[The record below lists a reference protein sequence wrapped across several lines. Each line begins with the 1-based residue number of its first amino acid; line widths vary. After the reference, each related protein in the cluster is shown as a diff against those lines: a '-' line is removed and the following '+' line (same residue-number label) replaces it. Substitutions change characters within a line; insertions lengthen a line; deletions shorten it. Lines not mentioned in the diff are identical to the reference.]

1 MTSTGINGARTTV
14 AAAAAALLLVAG
26 CDDGTDRSAPPE
38 APAAQETQAAGEE
51 LTGSEQDVA
60 GDDASAGEEGADAE
74 QDADTGD
81 EQDTGDT
88 SDDGSA
94 EPISGDPCADLTSA
108 DVAGVVG
115 NAVGDRYSDTSE
127 GLPAGVD
134 PDDIVV
140 CRYSADSFEATSAS
154 LHWIMPTDE
163 WPDDMPEEMQEEQ
176 NENLTAPL
184 VAVGEPIEVEGAR
197 EATVEVNTT
206 SGATFVTVRA
216 AVGGT
221 VLHSS
226 LVTEEGGLDESDIPT
241 AVELAELA
249 ISTA

>member
-1 MTSTGINGARTTV
+1 MLRTGITRARTVTAV
-14 AAAAAALLLVAG
+14 AAAALLLVAG
-26 CDDGTDRSAPPE
+26 CDDGAGQSAPPE
-38 APAAQETQAAGEE
+38 APADQETQAAGDESA
-51 LTGSEQDVA
+51 GSEDEA
-60 GDDASAGEEGADAE
+60 PADDASTGEEGADSE
-74 QDADTGD
+74 EDTG
-81 EQDTGDT
+81 T
-88 SDDGSA
+88 A
-94 EPISGDPCADLTSA
+94 EPISGDPCADLTSEEVGA
-108 DVAGVVG
+108 VVG
-115 NAVGDRYSDTSE
+115 NNVGDRYSDTSE

-140 CRYSADSFEATSAS
+140 CRYSADTVEDTSAS
-154 LHWIMPTDE
+154 LHWIMPADE

-184 VAVGEPIEVEGAR
+184 LAIGEPIEVEGAR

-226 LVTEEGGLDESDIPT
+226 LVTEEDGLDESDIPT

-249 ISTA
+249 ISMA